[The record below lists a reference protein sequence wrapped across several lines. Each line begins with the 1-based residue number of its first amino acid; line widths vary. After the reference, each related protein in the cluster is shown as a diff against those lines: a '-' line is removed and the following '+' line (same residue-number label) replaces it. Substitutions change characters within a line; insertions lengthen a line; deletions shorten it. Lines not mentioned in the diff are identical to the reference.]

1 MIEITNTLFQPLT
14 LQTTTGV
21 GVHLAPRGRASI
33 TEADVSEEMRRA
45 ARRGFIRLQPAP
57 MTDPDAAVP
66 QEGTGASAK
75 SKIPTTSGRKE
86 G

>member
-1 MIEITNTLFQPLT
+1 MIIELTNTLFQPLT

-21 GVHLAPRGRASI
+21 GVHLAPRGRA
-33 TEADVSEEMRRA
+33 TLNDAEVSEEMRRA

-57 MTDPDAAVP
+57 VTPEIIGDEAA
-66 QEGTGASAK
+66 ASKAGK
-75 SKIPTTSGRKE
+75 RKE